1 MSPRGALIA
10 ILIAAACAGAAAL
23 ALEPFFG
30 AARRVEKRRAH
41 ALDKFSRAAVDTRV
55 ADGVNRRKQVLDTLK
70 DIETR
75 EKGRK
80 ASLETRI
87 AQAGLDM
94 GRLQFLLASAACALV
109 CAAALKILGGSTIFA
124 LSGMIV
130 GGLGLPRAALSHLA
144 RRRLTRFSRAFPPAI
159 DVITR
164 GVKAGLPLA
173 DCLRMIAAEADE
185 PVRGEFRQMVESM
198 RLGLSVAEAA
208 SRLPEH
214 IPTPEANFFALVIA
228 IQQQTGGNLAEA
240 LGNLA
245 RVLRERKKLRDKVVA
260 LSSEAKA
267 SAMIIGALPLIV
279 GLLVYVTSPHYIELL
294 WTTDVG
300 KATLGFCAMMM
311 GSGVLVMKKM
321 IAFDI

>member
-1 MSPRGALIA
+1 MTPRGALTLA
-10 ILIAAACAGAAAL
+10 LIAATMIGGAAL
-23 ALEPFFG
+23 AFETFFG
-30 AARRVEKRRAH
+30 AARRVEKRRAR
-41 ALDKFSRAAVDTRV
+41 ALQKFSRAPAEPRATEG
-55 ADGVNRRKQVLDTLK
+55 ANRRKQVLDTLK
-70 DIETR
+70 DLEAR

-80 ASLETRI
+80 ANLETQI
-87 AQAGLDM
+87 AQAGL
-94 GRLQFLLASAACALV
+94 GWSKSQFLIGSLCSAVFCAI
-109 CAAALKILGGSTIFA
+109 ALRSLGGSMMFA
-124 LSGMIV
+124 LAGLAI
-130 GGLGLPRAALSHLA
+130 GGAGLPRVVLKHLA
-144 RRRLTRFSRAFPPAI
+144 RRRLARFSRVFPSAI

-173 DCLRMIAAEADE
+173 DCLRMIAAESEE
-185 PVRGEFRQMVESM
+185 PVRGEFREMVESM
-198 RLGLSVAEAA
+198 RVGLSVAEAA
-208 SRLPEH
+208 AKLPEH

-267 SAMIIGALPLIV
+267 SAMIIGALPIV
-279 GLLVYVTSPHYIELL
+279 VGFLVYVTSPHYIELL
-294 WTTDVG
+294 WTTEVG
-300 KATLGFCAMMM
+300 EATLGFCAMMM